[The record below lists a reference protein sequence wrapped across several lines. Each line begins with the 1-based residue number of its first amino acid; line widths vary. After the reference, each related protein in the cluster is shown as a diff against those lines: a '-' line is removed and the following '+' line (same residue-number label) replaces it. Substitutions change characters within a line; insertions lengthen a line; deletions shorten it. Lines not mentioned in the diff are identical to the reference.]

1 MENRD
6 IIQRLD
12 RIENQMKE
20 MKELIINIDA
30 DSILTP
36 EEEER
41 LEESLEEHRRGE
53 SISLEDLKKE
63 LGDWDV

>member
-30 DSILTP
+30 DSFLT
-36 EEEER
+36 EKDEAR

-63 LGDWDV
+63 LGD

>member
-36 EEEER
+36 EEEEI

-63 LGDWDV
+63 LGD

>member
-63 LGDWDV
+63 LGD